1 MLKFEKKVRRRK
13 VKDSR
18 PILEGKANTLPR
30 NAGQM
35 TPSEGVNR
43 IIEGR
48 NSQMHRYEI
57 LFTSNILYAGEPA
70 YNDNGLH
77 DTSPISSNILR
88 YQLIPHC

>member
-1 MLKFEKKVRRRK
+1 
-13 VKDSR
+13 
-18 PILEGKANTLPR
+18 
-30 NAGQM
+30 
-35 TPSEGVNR
+35 
-43 IIEGR
+43 
-48 NSQMHRYEI
+48 MHRYEI